1 MFNSIGVIGG
11 LGRDGRVP
19 LTPSSVQE
27 LIRSLEIEVYFT
39 SGSSLA
45 AGYSDLEYEAVGA
58 QVVSKQEVIRSADLI
73 LTTNEM
79 DFVSELR
86 PHQYVVGVFN
96 FLYHKERLVP
106 FIDRELTVYSLDLLP
121 RTTIAQSMD
130 VLSSMASLAGYKAVI
145 KAANL
150 YPSAFPMLTT
160 AAGTIK
166 PAQVLV
172 LGAGVAGLQ
181 AIATAKRL
189 GARVEAFDV
198 RSSAKE
204 EVESLG
210 AQFIEVEG
218 YAESSAHGG
227 YAMEQSEAYKAKQQL
242 LIKSRVEKADI
253 VISTANIPGKKAPVL
268 MDKSSVES
276 MHPGSVIVDL
286 ASEQGGNC
294 TESVDNQTVHHFGVT
309 IVGSS
314 ALASEMVHASS
325 TLLSNNYTS
334 FLKHL
339 HKNIDNPL
347 DPLLSE
353 SRMVDKGVCTR
364 PTINTESKS

>member
-11 LGRDGRVP
+11 IGRDGRIP
-19 LTPSSVQE
+19 LTPPSVQE
-27 LIRSLEIEVYFT
+27 LIKSLEIEVYVT
-39 SGSSLA
+39 SGSGLA
-45 AGYSDLEYEAVGA
+45 SGFSDPEYEDVGA
-58 QVVSKQEVIRSADLI
+58 QVVSKQMVISSAELI

-79 DFVSELR
+79 DFASDLR
-86 PHQYVVGVFN
+86 PGQFVVGVFN
-96 FLYHKERLVP
+96 FLYHTDRLAAFVG
-106 FIDRELTVYSLDLLP
+106 REVTVHSLDLLP
-121 RTTIAQSMD
+121 RSTIAQTMD

-145 KAANL
+145 KAANIL
-150 YPSAFPMLTT
+150 PSAFPMLTT

-181 AIATAKRL
+181 AIATARRL

-210 AQFIEVEG
+210 AKFIEVAG
-218 YAESSAHGG
+218 YVESKSGGG
-227 YAMEQSEAYKAKQQL
+227 YAVEQSDEYKAKQQA
-242 LIKSRVEKADI
+242 LIKTRIEKADV

-268 MDKSSVES
+268 IDKQSVES
-276 MHPGSVIVDL
+276 MPPGSVIVDL

-294 TESVDNQTVHHFGVT
+294 TETVDGETVHHFGVS
-309 IVGSS
+309 IIGSS
-314 ALASEMVHASS
+314 ALANEMVHASS
-325 TLLSNNYTS
+325 TLLSNNFTS

-339 HKNIDNPL
+339 YRNIS
-347 DPLLSE
+347 DPTDTLLSQ
-353 SRMVDKGVCTR
+353 SLVVDKGVCTR
-364 PTINTESKS
+364 PKLNVDSKP